1 MYAQIKSLPGAS
13 VLVMPGYDHQQV
25 VLRQVYAGV
34 HVTGNH
40 NGANQQRDMGRQRRE
55 SRQTQRNHREVDI
68 IKRICKGI
76 AEVIQREWEFTQ
88 FRVEQRNR
96 VRHQVY
102 RAVMR

>member
-1 MYAQIKSLPGAS
+1 M
-13 VLVMPGYDHQQV
+13 
-25 VLRQVYAGV
+25 
-34 HVTGNH
+34 
-40 NGANQQRDMGRQRRE
+40 
-55 SRQTQRNHREVDI
+55 

-76 AEVIQREWEFTQ
+76 AEVIKREWEFTQ